1 MYRKNANLAV
11 TILIGL
17 NLMAMTEGLKAASN
31 KSNKQTSSIRGEIC
45 STMSQL
51 LPVSLNSQ
59 LFYDEKNQKKIEA
72 MLRVYL
78 HPLVS

>member
-45 STMSQL
+45 STI
-51 LPVSLNSQ
+51 SQ